1 MAKTE
6 NRFVRIEDWRG
17 NVYYPESSSKSSTA
31 GSITDAGSASK
42 DATGTSPKTDGDKV
56 SDSRANGGIA
66 IMLSSSSE
74 RKILFSTYISN
85 IPFGNISISA
95 RMKSSIGTGSTNLVE
110 MNTYFVDASGDELV
124 ETLLDSINI
133 NGYMFGVANE
143 YVSLGMVTNYNGI
156 ATGATFLKVELIVLP
171 DTGATLYFDQIAV
184 AMEMRSTSGSYVD
197 VHVED
202 RTIVIASGSGS
213 SGGGS
218 APSKVYVEGTTI
230 IVNK

>member
-1 MAKTE
+1 
-6 NRFVRIEDWRG
+6 
-17 NVYYPESSSKSSTA
+17 
-31 GSITDAGSASK
+31 
-42 DATGTSPKTDGDKV
+42 
-56 SDSRANGGIA
+56 
-66 IMLSSSSE
+66 MLSSSSE

-184 AMEMRSTSGSYVD
+184 AMEMRSTSGSYID
-197 VHVED
+197 IHVED